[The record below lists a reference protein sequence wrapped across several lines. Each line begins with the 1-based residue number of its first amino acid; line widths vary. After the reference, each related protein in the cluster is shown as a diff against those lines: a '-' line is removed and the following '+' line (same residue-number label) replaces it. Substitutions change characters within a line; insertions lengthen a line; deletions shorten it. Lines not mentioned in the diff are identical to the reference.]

1 MRDECD
7 GHWIDVVAHMHW
19 ANSGDVYGTPEP
31 LETPWHFHAA
41 LDHGV
46 KQITRAQLIGYDV
59 RRDLVHLTTHVDSKS
74 RLRNPDGTYTA
85 GNSSQSINVVTTRM
99 VDKIEEDL
107 DRFHKQDPYLI
118 LRIPELGESVV
129 SNDKYTNGAFAALA
143 TLDARPFIWTHDN
156 YPNSV
161 GDTQDDNKLA
171 LGMLFQDYTRHSSC
185 SDPLVSK
192 EINAANSTV
201 RNLTIQINRLNGEP
215 CTDAKSVTLW
225 LRLFV
230 TRG

>member
-7 GHWIDVVAHMHW
+7 GHWIDVVAHMHYV
-19 ANSGDVYGTPEP
+19 NSGDVYGTAEP
-31 LETPWHFHAA
+31 IETPWHFHAA

-46 KQITRAQLIGYDV
+46 KQITRAQLIGYDI
-59 RRDLVHLTTHVDSKS
+59 RRDLVHLTTYIDSKG
-74 RLRNPDGTYTA
+74 RLMDGSGTPYGTFTS
-85 GNSSQSINVVTTRM
+85 GSSSQSAAVVFPAIINK
-99 VDKIEEDL
+99 DQEDL
-107 DRFHKQDPYLI
+107 ETLHKQDPYLI

-129 SNDKYTNGAFAALA
+129 SNDKYTNGAFAALS
-143 TLDARPFIWTHDN
+143 TLDARPFIWKHDVQA
-156 YPNSV
+156 Y
-161 GDTQDDNKLA
+161 GAYDNKLA
-171 LGMLFQDYTRHSSC
+171 LGMLFQDYTRHSTC

-192 EINAANSTV
+192 EINATNSTV

>member
-31 LETPWHFHAA
+31 SETPWHFHAA

-46 KQITRAQLIGYDV
+46 KQITRAQLIGYDI
-59 RRDLVHLTTHVDSKS
+59 RRDLVHLTTHITGHNHLKG
-74 RLRNPDGTYTA
+74 PDGEYLRDA
-85 GNSSQSINVVTTRM
+85 NGNQIARGGQ
-99 VDKIEEDL
+99 DAADI
-107 DRFHKQDPYLI
+107 DRLHKQDPYLI

-143 TLDARPFIWTHDN
+143 TLDARPHTFNTIYYDA
-156 YPNSV
+156 
-161 GDTQDDNKLA
+161 NKVQ
-171 LGMLFQDYTRHSSC
+171 LGLLFQDYTRHSSC